1 MAFGIYL
8 IIITVLVF
16 AVVAIVVYFVS
27 IFNGLVR
34 LNRDIDKSWANIDVI
49 LKQRHDELPKLIE
62 VCKGYMNYEKTVLRN
77 LTELRS
83 GWMKAETQSNK
94 ANISNMISDALKSLF
109 AVAENYPNLKANE
122 DFLQLQS
129 RISGLES
136 ELADRREFYNDSVT
150 NYNIRIKSIPDM
162 WVASMMHYQP
172 VDLFKV
178 AEEDKKDVEIKF

>member
-1 MAFGIYL
+1 MVSGIYL
-8 IIITVLVF
+8 IILAAFVF
-16 AVVAIVVYFVS
+16 VVVAVVVYFVS

-34 LNRDIDKSWANIDVI
+34 LSRNIDKAWANIDVI
-49 LKQRHDELPKLIE
+49 LKQRNDELAKLIE
-62 VCKGYMNYEKTVLRN
+62 VCKGYMNYEKSVLSN

-83 GWMKAETQSNK
+83 GWMKATTLSDK
-94 ANISNMISDALKSLF
+94 ANISNMISDSLKSLF

-122 DFLQLQS
+122 NFLQLQN

-162 WVASMMHYQP
+162 WVAGMMHYQP

>member
-1 MAFGIYL
+1 MVSGIYL
-8 IIITVLVF
+8 IILAALVF
-16 AVVAIVVYFVS
+16 VVVAVVVYFVS
-27 IFNGLVR
+27 IYNGLVR
-34 LNRDIDKSWANIDVI
+34 LSRNIDKSWANIDVI
-49 LKQRHDELPKLIE
+49 LKQRNDELAKLIE
-62 VCKGYMNYEKTVLRN
+62 VCKGYMNYEKSVLSN

-83 GWMKAETQSNK
+83 GWMKATTVSDK
-94 ANISNMISDALKSLF
+94 ANISNMISDSLKSLF

-122 DFLQLQS
+122 NFLQLQN

-150 NYNIRIKSIPDM
+150 IYNIRIKSIPDM
-162 WVASMMHYQP
+162 WIAGKMHYQP